1 MTAFTFKE
9 MESPITNAQAY
20 KMDECDIIL
29 TKEKLEGQY
38 RYHLCISHPLR
49 DPTWREVKE
58 ARYKLTP
65 DTVTMAL
72 VLPPTKEYIHIQRYC
87 FHLWQI

>member
-1 MTAFTFKE
+1 MSFSFKE
-9 MESPITNAQAY
+9 IESPITDSQSY
-20 KMDECDIIL
+20 TMGECNIIL
-29 TKEKLEGQY
+29 KKEKFKGEY
-38 RYHLCISHPLR
+38 KYHLCISHPLR
-49 DPTWREVKE
+49 DPTWREIKE

-72 VLPPTKEYIHIQRYC
+72 VLPPVKEYISFQKYC